1 MGMPRDPLDL
11 DESAEQE
18 DKVDRK
24 AQFRDRYKNTPLNEL
39 IRAMHGVR
47 QVKDEY
53 DDALKNINAHYDV
66 LRIELI
72 PAKMEE
78 EGIERIAI
86 EGIGRVSLT
95 ADMYVG
101 VTDKTGLFDW
111 LRKHKL
117 GSLIKE
123 QVPSATLKAFVK
135 NRIIKGAPVPTE
147 LVKVTPFTRA
157 SITKA

>member
-1 MGMPRDPLDL
+1 MGMPRDPLDP
-11 DESAEQE
+11 DDSGEQE

-24 AQFRDRYKNTPLNEL
+24 AKYRDEYKGASLNDM
-39 IRAMHGVR
+39 IRAMHKVR
-47 QVKDEY
+47 QIKEEY
-53 DDALKNINAHYDV
+53 EDKLKELNAHYDV

-72 PAKMEE
+72 PGKMEE

-86 EGIGRVSLT
+86 EGVGRVSLT
-95 ADMYVG
+95 ADMYVS
-101 VTDKTGLFDW
+101 VADKSGFFGW

-117 GSLIKE
+117 GDLIKE
-123 QVPSATLKAFVK
+123 QVPSSTLKAFVK
-135 NRIIKGAPVPTE
+135 NRIIKGTPVPTE